1 VFFYSSGAPAGIKTA
16 QDVPTFDFQSS
27 FFPIKMIQEE
37 AMQALL
43 EQIKRKNSIIIV
55 SGAGM
60 SASAGFPTFVDAK
73 TKRYHT
79 KNKNDFDADVSNPI
93 KLAKI
98 AASFMDL
105 KNAAKGNSIN

>member
-1 VFFYSSGAPAGIKTA
+1 
-16 QDVPTFDFQSS
+16 
-27 FFPIKMIQEE
+27 MIQEE

-43 EQIKRKNSIIIV
+43 EQSKRKNSIIIV

-60 SASAGFPTFVDAK
+60 SATFVYAK

-93 KLAKI
+93 TLAKI

-105 KNAAKGNSIN
+105 KDAAKGNSIKLSVINS